1 MSEYQ
6 DPAFNAVAVTPSD
19 LAADNFDVPARGLY
33 VGGAGDVQVVME
45 GGATILFVAVP
56 VGTILP
62 IRFIRVT
69 DANTDATNMVA
80 LY

>member
-1 MSEYQ
+1 MSDYQ
-6 DPAFNAVAVTPSD
+6 DPAFNAVAVTPSND
-19 LAADNFDVPARGLY
+19 AADNFNVPARGLY
-33 VGGAGDVQVVME
+33 VGGAGDVQVIME
-45 GGATILFVAVP
+45 GGATALFVAVP

-69 DANTDATNMVA
+69 ATNTDATSMVA